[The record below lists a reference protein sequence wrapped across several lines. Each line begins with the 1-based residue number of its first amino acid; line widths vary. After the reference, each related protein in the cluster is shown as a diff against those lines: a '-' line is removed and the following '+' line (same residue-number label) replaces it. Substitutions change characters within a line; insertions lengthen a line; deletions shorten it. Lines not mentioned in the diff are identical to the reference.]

1 MKLGGWEVEE
11 CMGCL
16 ERVGSTICSGCDLN
30 IYKLKIQ
37 KNKFKIRKH
46 ILTWIQKFQINVK
59 KTNYLNIDLNTDCIT
74 A

>member
-46 ILTWIQKFQINVK
+46 ILT
-59 KTNYLNIDLNTDCIT
+59 
-74 A
+74 